1 LNFLNFRVNAIVLRD
16 KWDKDNKLASI
27 RADLK
32 RIKTECMWAFGM
44 KRRRRIKKS
53 TEGSPRT
60 VSSDNTENVNIKRL
74 QKSTE
79 EEKRQM
85 SLTKQKEIIK
95 QSKKVVN
102 NSKDNDPKP
111 KPEVKKNTKKV
122 AKFKRG
128 FTTKKEIQDKEAE
141 KEETSP
147 SPCKDNNIENELN
160 FEQNI
165 KIEES
170 EKKHIDDELI
180 KMAKNISKIEA
191 KAEEL
196 NAQD

>member
-1 LNFLNFRVNAIVLRD
+1 MHQNLRNSKSRVNAIVLRD
-16 KWDKDNKLASI
+16 KWDRDNKMASVK
-27 RADLK
+27 ADLK

-44 KRRRRIKKS
+44 KRRRRIKRS
-53 TEGSPRT
+53 TDGSPRT
-60 VSSDNTENVNIKRL
+60 ESSVNEENINIKRL

-95 QSKKVVN
+95 QSKKIVN
-102 NSKDNDPKP
+102 KDNDPKP

-128 FTTKKEIQDKEAE
+128 FTTKKEIQDGELE
-141 KEETSP
+141 KDETSP
-147 SPCKDNNIENELN
+147 SPCKENNIENELN

-170 EKKHIDDELI
+170 EKKHIDD
-180 KMAKNISKIEA
+180 A
-191 KAEEL
+191 
-196 NAQD
+196 